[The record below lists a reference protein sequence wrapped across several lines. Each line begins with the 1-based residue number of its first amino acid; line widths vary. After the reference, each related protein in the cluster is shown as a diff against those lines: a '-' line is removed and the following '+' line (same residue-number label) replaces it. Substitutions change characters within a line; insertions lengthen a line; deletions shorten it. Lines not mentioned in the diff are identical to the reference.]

1 MEFVRL
7 KAKENANPC
16 NVVNEVILFRV
27 WVKNL
32 TLLYKGSGI
41 E

>member
-7 KAKENANPC
+7 KAKGNAKPC
-16 NVVNEVILFRV
+16 NLVNNIIPFRV
-27 WVKNL
+27 FVNNL
-32 TLLYKGSGI
+32 TLLYKGSII